1 MKIKYKGRIVLAWLL
16 LILGSV
22 AIWVGVLYFFSHT
35 TTLGRYLG
43 TAAIILCIA
52 LVLKGVVWLRKLKA
66 FIQQIDEHLHRGE
79 GIL

>member
-1 MKIKYKGRIVLAWLL
+1 MKIRFKRRMLIAWLL

-22 AIWVGVLYFFSHT
+22 AIWVGVLYFFSNT

-43 TAAIILCIA
+43 TGAIILCIA
-52 LVLKGVVWLRKLKA
+52 LVLKGVVWLRQLKA